1 MWEGDDPQVAGAST
15 FLPASPHSTLIICSL
30 LLAFLADQ
38 SLWDWSLFP
47 DHMGTG
53 SSLFCETFLL
63 WLFLMTLEFD
73 WLCCHFDIW
82 SLGGGGGGGRGM
94 KRVRGDFRTNTQLSS
109 RNNLCHNIDHHNMFS
124 HLSSIGLPEENWK
137 HYKLWTMFHIIS
149 WRSLGIS
156 AFAAQ
161 LHCFL
166 HSVAKSGCASCGSAP
181 SQWAA

>member
-1 MWEGDDPQVAGAST
+1 MWTICAKKGDDPQVAGAST

-38 SLWDWSLFP
+38 GLWDWSLFP
-47 DHMGTG
+47 EHMGTG
-53 SSLFCETFLL
+53 SSLFFETFLL

-82 SLGGGGGGGRGM
+82 SM
-94 KRVRGDFRTNTQLSS
+94 WRVRGDFRTNTQLSS
-109 RNNLCHNIDHHNMFS
+109 RNNPCHNIDHHNMFS
-124 HLSSIGLPEENWK
+124 HLSSIGLPVENWK
-137 HYKLWTMFHIIS
+137 YNKLWTLLHIIS
-149 WRSLGIS
+149 WRSQGIS

-166 HSVAKSGCASCGSAP
+166 HNVAKSSCASRGSAP